1 MGSFTLKT
9 LLSVAATAAQGL
21 AFPAAD
27 APTPVATATA
37 SALAS
42 ACTAGSPVVTA
53 GYTINYAP
61 AVPTGFQN
69 GYQPAEAW
77 AAAHSKASYTFGA
90 PDPIE
95 TGFAY
100 SQFKCQYYCNN
111 VPSGSFFV
119 DYKDNKTGALCTC
132 FDEVMDPQSFI
143 ANEQPLVGAWNNI
156 CK

>member
-9 LLSVAATAAQGL
+9 LLSVVASAALGL
-21 AFPAAD
+21 ALPAAD
-27 APTPVATATA
+27 APTPTARAVA
-37 SALAS
+37 SALVS
-42 ACTAGSPVVTA
+42 CTTGSSVVTA
-53 GYTINYAP
+53 GYTISYAP
-61 AVPTGFQN
+61 AVPTGFQS
-69 GYQPAEAW
+69 GYQPAEDW

-90 PDPIE
+90 PDPIA

-100 SQFKCQYYCNN
+100 SQFKCQFYCNN

-119 DYKDNKTGALCTC
+119 DYKDNKTGSLCTC
-132 FDEVMDPQSFI
+132 YDEVMDPQSFV